1 MLCGSGI
8 ARAPRYQGLMNPTPH
23 KWEGNIMQS
32 SFRPATRR
40 KWLGEQSEGD
50 RRDGDLK
57 LGWTKPLPSAW
68 PMGIDCWPV
77 FGRGAPGVGSE
88 RVGLLCRIAVPGV
101 TYEGVGVMRSVP
113 QIFFGMSR
121 LATLLLSLGSAKL
134 VQHGWISMQKQSS
147 SS

>member
-1 MLCGSGI
+1 
-8 ARAPRYQGLMNPTPH
+8 
-23 KWEGNIMQS
+23 MQS

-57 LGWTKPLPSAW
+57 LGWTKPLPGAW

-101 TYEGVGVMRSVP
+101 TYEGVEVMRSVP

-134 VQHGWISMQKQSS
+134 VQHGWISMQSS
-147 SS
+147 PLHHEVFLIGVTCLCGPGAKISITSMRPW

>member
-1 MLCGSGI
+1 
-8 ARAPRYQGLMNPTPH
+8 
-23 KWEGNIMQS
+23 
-32 SFRPATRR
+32 
-40 KWLGEQSEGD
+40 
-50 RRDGDLK
+50 
-57 LGWTKPLPSAW
+57 
-68 PMGIDCWPV
+68 MGIDCWPV
-77 FGRGAPGVGSE
+77 FGRGAPGVGSK

-101 TYEGVGVMRSVP
+101 TYEGVVVLRSVP

>member
-1 MLCGSGI
+1 
-8 ARAPRYQGLMNPTPH
+8 
-23 KWEGNIMQS
+23 MQS

-57 LGWTKPLPSAW
+57 LGWTKPLPSTW

-101 TYEGVGVMRSVP
+101 TYEGAMDGRP
-113 QIFFGMSR
+113 FFVVSCAVDPG
-121 LATLLLSLGSAKL
+121 LLSVLREQIVPRLKADVPNQPTLEQLEADPLLSRFTIVFDREGYS
-134 VQHGWISMQKQSS
+134 
-147 SS
+147 

>member
-1 MLCGSGI
+1 
-8 ARAPRYQGLMNPTPH
+8 
-23 KWEGNIMQS
+23 MQS

-77 FGRGAPGVGSE
+77 LGRGARGVGSE

-101 TYEGVGVMRSVP
+101 TYGGVGVMRSVP
-113 QIFFGMSR
+113 QIFFGISR

-134 VQHGWISMQKQSS
+134 VQHGWIWMQKQSS

>member
-1 MLCGSGI
+1 
-8 ARAPRYQGLMNPTPH
+8 
-23 KWEGNIMQS
+23 MQS

-121 LATLLLSLGSAKL
+121 LATLLLSLG
-134 VQHGWISMQKQSS
+134 
-147 SS
+147 

>member
-1 MLCGSGI
+1 
-8 ARAPRYQGLMNPTPH
+8 
-23 KWEGNIMQS
+23 MQS
-32 SFRPATRR
+32 IFRPASRR
-40 KWLGEQSEGD
+40 KTLGEQSEGG
-50 RRDGDLK
+50 RRDGGLK
-57 LGWTKPLPSAW
+57 MGWTKPLPSAW